1 MNKEIIFNGFSVM
14 YSNITSE
21 VIEILSEKY
30 GFDSNEA
37 NEYLM
42 KLNNKTKE
50 LCMERI
56 EDINFNFE
64 VNPGKKAKKT
74 TQKVKKEVDPNAPK
88 KKRGRP
94 KKSKIVNKEP
104 PVEQFIEP
112 QQVNPRMLNRYA
124 TQQEPPQHFNPYHNF
139 YNPQPP
145 PQQPVVNNHYY
156 YGEQEKQL
164 NNFNHY
170 PQEPESQLNQ
180 AVQFAQQDDLL
191 YRDDESESEEEYE
204 LPPDPRLKF
213 RMAG

>member
-1 MNKEIIFNGFSVM
+1 MSDIMDVVDTKGIERTDIKMKIEEVSEAPTPKPKKERSQAQKEAFEKARKKRAENLAQKKLEEEAM
-14 YSNITSE
+14 AE
-21 VIEILSEKY
+21 VIAEE
-30 GFDSNEA
+30 GEVAVA
-37 NEYLM
+37 NGTSPSA
-42 KLNNKTKE
+42 NP
-50 LCMERI
+50 I
-56 EDINFNFE
+56 E
-64 VNPGKKAKKT
+64 
-74 TQKVKKEVDPNAPK
+74 APK

-124 TQQEPPQHFNPYHNF
+124 TQQEPLQHFNPY
-139 YNPQPP
+139 
-145 PQQPVVNNHYY
+145 HYY

>member
-1 MNKEIIFNGFSVM
+1 MNKEIIFNGFSVL

-30 GFDSNEA
+30 GFDSNDA

-64 VNPGKKAKKT
+64 VNPEKKAKKT

-94 KKSKIVNKEP
+94 KKEHKIIVDSSDEEDNKDNKENK
-104 PVEQFIEP
+104 ENKE
-112 QQVNPRMLNRYA
+112 
-124 TQQEPPQHFNPYHNF
+124 
-139 YNPQPP
+139 
-145 PQQPVVNNHYY
+145 NN
-156 YGEQEKQL
+156 ENKENTL
-164 NNFNHY
+164 T
-170 PQEPESQLNQ
+170 
-180 AVQFAQQDDLL
+180 A
-191 YRDDESESEEEYE
+191 E
-204 LPPDPRLKF
+204 LIAS
-213 RMAG
+213 MV

>member
-1 MNKEIIFNGFSVM
+1 MSDIMDVVDTKGIERTDIKMKIEEVSEAPTPKPKKERSQAQKEAFEKARKKRAENLAQKKLEEEAM
-14 YSNITSE
+14 AE
-21 VIEILSEKY
+21 VIAEEEAV
-30 GFDSNEA
+30 SNP
-37 NEYLM
+37 
-42 KLNNKTKE
+42 
-50 LCMERI
+50 I
-56 EDINFNFE
+56 E
-64 VNPGKKAKKT
+64 T
-74 TQKVKKEVDPNAPK
+74 PK